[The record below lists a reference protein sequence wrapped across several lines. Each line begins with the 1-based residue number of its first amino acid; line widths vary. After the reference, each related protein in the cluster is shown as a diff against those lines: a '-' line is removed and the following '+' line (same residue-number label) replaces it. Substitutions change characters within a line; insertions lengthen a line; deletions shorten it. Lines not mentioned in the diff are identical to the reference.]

1 MGGVLTGSKWQT
13 RQFFM
18 REHWGSLHISLWV
31 CSLWVCP
38 ISRLMATRDFL
49 VHASSSRKTM
59 WFKTS
64 FPLLKLPFQ
73 CVYNLFFFV
82 FFSSSS
88 ILIFRVQTRM
98 ETNYFFFHG
107 RKKFVKLLFYN
118 FDLCRYTVS
127 KLNCL
132 EFDAIEIR
140 WGARPDY
147 VDYGHFVCKLWWLV
161 CYT

>member
-1 MGGVLTGSKWQT
+1 MGH
-13 RQFFM
+13 RD
-18 REHWGSLHISLWV
+18 WGSLHISHL
-31 CSLWVCP
+31 SKS

-64 FPLLKLPFQ
+64 FFPLLKLPFQ
-73 CVYNLFFFV
+73 CVYNLDFFR
-82 FFSSSS
+82 FFSSSSS

-98 ETNYFFFHG
+98 ETNYFFS
-107 RKKFVKLLFYN
+107 RKKKKLVKLLLVLFYN

-147 VDYGHFVCKLWWLV
+147 VDYGQFVCKLWWL

>member
-1 MGGVLTGSKWQT
+1 MDWLLVLGLEEGLVECATLCVKSWVIL
-13 RQFFM
+13 
-18 REHWGSLHISLWV
+18 WGSLHISHL
-31 CSLWVCP
+31 SKS

-64 FPLLKLPFQ
+64 FFPLLKLPFQ

-82 FFSSSS
+82 FFLLSSS

-107 RKKFVKLLFYN
+107 RKKKTSQIAASFVLQFRSLSVHSFQAKLLRIRGDWN
-118 FDLCRYTVS
+118 QVRGTPWLRRLWTLC
-127 KLNCL
+127 L
-132 EFDAIEIR
+132 
-140 WGARPDY
+140 
-147 VDYGHFVCKLWWLV
+147 
-161 CYT
+161 